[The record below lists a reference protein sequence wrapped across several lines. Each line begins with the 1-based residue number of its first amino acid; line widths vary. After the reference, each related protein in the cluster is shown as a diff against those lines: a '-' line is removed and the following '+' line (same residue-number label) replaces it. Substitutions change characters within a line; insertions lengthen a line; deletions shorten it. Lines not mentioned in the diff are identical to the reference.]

1 MQREAD
7 ERVRAEVEAAV
18 GRVRSVEMSKIRME
32 ESAKHAR
39 ELAQARDE
47 LERTWQRKIEQLR
60 GREAE
65 FAEKVRRM
73 EQEAEAQAY
82 QHRQRM
88 LLEMDTM
95 RRRDAQSRKAAE
107 DAEVHM
113 RKQEASV
120 RELEALVERKV
131 ADVER
136 TRVENQRRA
145 ESEMQR
151 FKADLL
157 REQEAEQRAATAAR
171 QQLEEQLL
179 QASMARDAFG
189 DALAEARVAREECAV
204 LQSRW
209 RRSRASSA
217 PPRTHDSERAGR
229 KHTDTIRGSAGA
241 GTNLAP
247 RHGHL

>member
-1 MQREAD
+1 M
-7 ERVRAEVEAAV
+7 EAAV

-113 RKQEASV
+113 RKQEARV
-120 RELEALVERKV
+120 RELEALV
-131 ADVER
+131 
-136 TRVENQRRA
+136 
-145 ESEMQR
+145 
-151 FKADLL
+151 
-157 REQEAEQRAATAAR
+157 
-171 QQLEEQLL
+171 
-179 QASMARDAFG
+179 
-189 DALAEARVAREECAV
+189 
-204 LQSRW
+204 
-209 RRSRASSA
+209 
-217 PPRTHDSERAGR
+217 
-229 KHTDTIRGSAGA
+229 
-241 GTNLAP
+241 
-247 RHGHL
+247 